1 MRNGNNNFKRIQAAG
16 LAGILMAG
24 LSVVGLPAELVSA
37 VNGWEVD
44 LNAGGT
50 AEASSVSITMGGGT
64 ANGQLSAGSTDPN
77 KSAGL
82 VKRTA
87 SVEIG
92 ATDGYTVTLSG
103 NPNLTGVNGSN
114 KIPTVTSNTTLAQM
128 NNQWGWYTAEG
139 NVDCSALQTMKQ
151 MKSTGDQIATGT
163 LNAKT
168 TKQFTMC
175 FGAKVN
181 GNQAADTYSNTVTLS
196 VVAQPKV
203 TVTFG
208 GITTMQ
214 AMTSDICKA
223 ASVND
228 TAYLRDTRDNKSYWV
243 TKLADGNCWMSQ
255 NLDLDIT
262 TSNVKAAD
270 SDVTS
275 DWNSSS
281 SYPPV
286 TTYDNSS
293 NDKLGEW
300 STSSYGT
307 YSWTFGDYVINAP
320 NGTAKCDTSSKFNLA
335 GCSMFTI
342 VGNRVA
348 STDPNFYRLE
358 LYEGTDGS
366 TCTKSKNTAIS
377 VATSGPC
384 AQYDAHYLVGNYY
397 QYTAAAAGTILA
409 SQAGNATGSVCPKN
423 WKLPNSGKDEQQLKK
438 GSFNY
443 MLMQYGLANA
453 NGNDYG
459 STTGTGGDGYVYN
472 TVLSPLFFVRS
483 GTVDPGMNNGAR
495 IIAPED
501 PSFNSVG
508 AGGYYWSSRS
518 IAYGSIA
525 WTAYGLSF
533 SNNTGP
539 ATSIGTANGNN
550 IRCVVSTLQ

>member
-1 MRNGNNNFKRIQAAG
+1 MRKRNRKVKVMG
-16 LAGILMAG
+16 LAGMLMVGLAAG
-24 LSVVGLPAELVSA
+24 SLPAELVSA

-103 NPNLTGVNGSN
+103 NPNLTGVDGSN

-139 NVDCSALQTMKQ
+139 DVDCSALQTMKQ
-151 MKSTGDQIATGT
+151 MKTTGDQIAAGT

-181 GNQAADTYSNTVTLS
+181 GNQAADTYSNMVTLS

-203 TVTFG
+203 VQTFG
-208 GITTMQ
+208 GIKTMQ
-214 AMTSDICKA
+214 EMTSSICGA
-223 ASVND
+223 AAVND

-255 NLDLDIT
+255 NLGLDIT

-286 TTYDNSS
+286 ATAVSVAASVGKGTDSWDLGQYVLNTPIATTACGNNTTGLSACAAQGFVDVSGWTASS
-293 NDKLGEW
+293 
-300 STSSYGT
+300 
-307 YSWTFGDYVINAP
+307 
-320 NGTAKCDTSSKFNLA
+320 
-335 GCSMFTI
+335 
-342 VGNRVA
+342 
-348 STDPNFYRLE
+348 DPNFYRRE
-358 LYEGTDGS
+358 LYNGTDGS
-366 TCTKSKNTAIS
+366 TCTKSANSAVNKS
-377 VATSGPC
+377 ATSAC
-384 AQYDAHYLVGNYY
+384 RVYDAHYLVGNYY
-397 QYTAAAAGTILA
+397 VQNAAAAGTATVVGSNA
-409 SQAGNATGSVCPKN
+409 SESVCPRG
-423 WKLPNSGKDEQQLKK
+423 WKLPGSATNDSTVVSGTYADLLQE
-438 GSFNY
+438 
-443 MLMQYGLANA
+443 YGLATAWNT
-453 NGNDYG
+453 G
-459 STTGTGGDGYVYN
+459 SASGVADGYEYN
-472 TVLSPLFFVRS
+472 IALSPLFFVR
-483 GTVDPGMNNGAR
+483 GGENGNYDVDAMQFKR
-495 IIAPED
+495 TL
-501 PSFNSVG
+501 SG
-508 AGGYYWSSRS
+508 AGSRGTYWSSYYGAYDGYGNPAFFLVLRASDVNPSSSYTFSGQQYGRS
-518 IAYGSIA
+518 V
-525 WTAYGLSF
+525 
-533 SNNTGP
+533 
-539 ATSIGTANGNN
+539 
-550 IRCVVSTLQ
+550 RCLAR